1 MSRVDDLLLMK
12 LEFVSFITASE
23 LFSAISF
30 PPMFTSDDDERSSD
44 NSVIIGPD
52 EVLNGCVFKFGMGG
66 CVCVPGNT
74 VTTLIM
80 FVVVDEFSAGRI
92 RANDGLLF
100 RAKIGRTKKEKK
112 R

>member
-12 LEFVSFITASE
+12 FEFVSFMFASE

-30 PPMFTSDDDERSSD
+30 PPTFTSDDERSSD
-44 NSVIIGPD
+44 NSVMIGPD

-66 CVCVPGNT
+66 CACVPGKT

-80 FVVVDEFSAGRI
+80 FVVVVVFSVGRI

-100 RAKIGRTKKEKK
+100 RAEIGQQK
-112 R
+112 